1 MTTFDSSM
9 FAQLEN
15 RNGYI
20 KTNESEILN
29 PYINFFDSK
38 NVQNLAD
45 VLVAE
50 SVQMRGIEFYYI
62 PREFVNFDSVFG
74 EDLENKFT
82 KAWKFAAY
90 LDSFE
95 GYSGANTFYNKFGMS
110 VNDEITI
117 TINPKLFKYQTNDQE
132 PKEGSLIY
140 FAKDKA
146 LFEIVWVQPYDP
158 FYQVGQNAMRRIT
171 AQKFVYSGE
180 EIKPELQYN
189 EGINIDEFSSLDLE
203 PIHNLN
209 DRHDT
214 NVDEYAEDIQINQ
227 EADQWREP
235 YVVVNNEGV
244 KIPRPTPKEDTPFD
258 DFMNL

>member
-15 RNGYI
+15 KTGYN

-29 PYINFFDSK
+29 PFVNFFNSS

-62 PREFVNFDSVFG
+62 PREFVNMDKVFG

-90 LDSFE
+90 LDNFE
-95 GYSGANTFYNKFGMS
+95 GYEGANTFYSKFGMM
-110 VNDEITI
+110 VNDEINL
-117 TINPKLFKYQTNDQE
+117 TINPKLFKYQVDGQE

-140 FAKDKA
+140 FAKDKS
-146 LFEIVWVQPYDP
+146 LFEITWVQPYDP

-171 AQKFVYSGE
+171 AQKFIYSGE
-180 EIKPELQYN
+180 EIKPVLQYN
-189 EGINIDEFSSLDLE
+189 EGINVPEFSELELE
-203 PIHNLN
+203 PIHNL
-209 DRHDT
+209 DGRFDT
-214 NVDEYAEDIQINQ
+214 SIEEYAEDIQINS
-227 EADQWREP
+227 EADEWREP
-235 YVVVNNEGV
+235 YVVINNKG
-244 KIPRPTPKEDTPFD
+244 TPAPKPQPKNDSPFD
-258 DFMNL
+258 DFMN